1 MRINFFARFF
11 LITFIGFITIFSA
24 SAQDISVRYDLK
36 SMHEKNQLEVFNRTV
51 STFSDHDK
59 TGIRFSKNENDG
71 VAWLKHVIF
80 SNGTIELDIRG
91 KDAMQQS
98 FVGIAFHGTDDK
110 TMDVVYFRPFNF
122 QAADPGRKS
131 HAVQYVSHPEH
142 TWQVLREKFNGV
154 YEKPV
159 NPSPDGNA
167 WFHVRVV
174 VNSPLINV
182 YVNGS
187 KEPSLTVEKLNNR
200 ASGRIGLWVGNT
212 SDGDFANLMISSQTE

>member
-1 MRINFFARFF
+1 MKIKFFVLFF
-11 LITFIGFITIFSA
+11 FTGFVTIFSA
-24 SAQDISVRYDLK
+24 SAQDISVSYDLV
-36 SMHEKNQLEVFNRTV
+36 SMHEKGQLEVFNRQVT
-51 STFSDHDK
+51 TFSDEGK
-59 TGIRFSKNENDG
+59 TGIRFSKSENDG
-71 VAWLKHVIF
+71 VALLEHVIF

-91 KDAMQQS
+91 KDVMQQS
-98 FVGIAFHGTDDK
+98 FVGIAFHGTDNK

-122 QAADPGRKS
+122 QATDPVRKS

-159 NPSPDGNA
+159 TPAPDGNA

-187 KEPSLTVEKLNNR
+187 KGPCLTVEKLNNR
-200 ASGRIGLWVGNT
+200 ASGKIGLWVGNN
-212 SDGDFANLMISSQTE
+212 SDGDFANFQISSETE